1 MLAAVLTFSA
11 ASALIVMLPGP
22 DTLVVVR
29 NLVRGGR
36 GQAVRTAVGVLSGLV
51 VWVGTASLGLSALLR
66 ASRTGYDVLRIVGA
80 AYLLYLGVQSLRS
93 RTVPMSGADAGGDS
107 LPVAARRRGLLG
119 VGYGAGLA
127 TDLLN
132 PKVGVFFVTFLPGF
146 VPHGENV
153 GLATLLFGA
162 IFILQTALYF
172 TVVVSLASRV
182 TGWMTNMRT
191 KRRLDRATGLVLI
204 GFGLRL
210 ATEA

>member
-1 MLAAVLTFSA
+1 MLTALLTVSA

-36 GQAVRTAVGVLSGLV
+36 SQAIRTAMGVLTGLV

-66 ASRTGYDVLRIVGA
+66 ASRTGYDVLRIAGA
-80 AYLLYLGVQSLRS
+80 AYLLYLGVQSLRA
-93 RTVPMSGADAGGDS
+93 RTVRMEDGPTDDA
-107 LPVAARRRGLLG
+107 LPRRSLLG
-119 VGYGAGLA
+119 FGYGAGVA

-146 VPHGENV
+146 VPHGASV
-153 GLATLLFGA
+153 GLSTLAFGG
-162 IFILQTALYF
+162 IFIAQTGIYF
-172 TVVVSLASRV
+172 AVLIALASRILA
-182 TGWMTNMRT
+182 WMSSART
-191 KRRLDRATGLVLI
+191 KRRLDRATGMVLI

-210 ATEA
+210 ATEAA